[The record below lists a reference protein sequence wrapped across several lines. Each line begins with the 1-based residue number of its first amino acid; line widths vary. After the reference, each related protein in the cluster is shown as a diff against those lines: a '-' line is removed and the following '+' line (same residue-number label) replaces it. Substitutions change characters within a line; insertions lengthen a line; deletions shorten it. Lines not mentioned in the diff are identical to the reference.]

1 MRAVN
6 TPSGLSVNP
15 LGGVESTA
23 DAVDAKSSTNP
34 RRAFHF
40 CDPGRQPLDQFGLH
54 DDQLNEFR
62 VTSVWQLHRL
72 SCNDCQQSA
81 RTRRRTQVDG
91 YNATPPQ
98 PKDTS
103 ATKHMSC
110 LVTSSRKSAVPTI
123 QLITLRG
130 SRDTGWRTA
139 FHVFSMERV
148 QPIGREQL
156 PPLVGGLIIQSLPA
170 QRGRGVVAA

>member
-1 MRAVN
+1 MTRWVRAFPAPMREVN

-40 CDPGRQPLDQFGLH
+40 CDPGRQPLDQFGLQ

-91 YNATPPQ
+91 YKRHAAAAKGHIGHQTQILLSNFT
-98 PKDTS
+98 
-103 ATKHMSC
+103 
-110 LVTSSRKSAVPTI
+110 RKSAVPTI

-130 SRDTGWRTA
+130 SRDTG
-139 FHVFSMERV
+139 
-148 QPIGREQL
+148 
-156 PPLVGGLIIQSLPA
+156 
-170 QRGRGVVAA
+170 

>member
-1 MRAVN
+1 MTRWVRAFPAPMREVN

-81 RTRRRTQVDG
+81 RTRRRTQVEDG

-103 ATKHMSC
+103 ATKHRSC
-110 LVTSSRKSAVPTI
+110 LVTSP
-123 QLITLRG
+123 
-130 SRDTGWRTA
+130 
-139 FHVFSMERV
+139 ERV
-148 QPIGREQL
+148 PCL
-156 PPLVGGLIIQSLPA
+156 PFSSSPFAGAGIRVSARRCTFSRWNGCSPSGASGY
-170 QRGRGVVAA
+170 RH